1 MRGGRATALP
11 RRSESGPSR
20 AATSLAGLGG
30 AFVSP
35 SDADVLMSSRLNGT
49 VAGEDRDLGA
59 QIVGLYIEQGPAA
72 IGNVLA
78 EVSGFGY

>member
-1 MRGGRATALP
+1 
-11 RRSESGPSR
+11 
-20 AATSLAGLGG
+20 
-30 AFVSP
+30 
-35 SDADVLMSSRLNGT
+35 MSSRLNGT